1 MSRRAWQAT
10 MSRSES
16 LGWESLLQFGALD
29 GCTLQ
34 AALFTTYDRADER
47 FLVENLL
54 PILLKLNH
62 QPDGEDAERS
72 CFLLELDDCLKKMHD
87 RIVVVSSTLREESGE
102 EEAAVRDDMY
112 GWIWRSIRHLTV
124 GKKNKA
130 VQHAKLW
137 LLHWARNGSEYIEI
151 IVSSA
156 NLTSSAFKQQIQ
168 AAWRVSL
175 PLQSLAS
182 KTRLSNWGVLP
193 DFMRELAVSCGDDS
207 HFDRFID
214 LLARVD
220 CPQGVTFV
228 ASVPGKH
235 SQRAQW
241 GAAGLRNI
249 IPHGRG
255 AVSASVLSPF
265 VGSWSEDALRQW
277 CTHFDGKPDRISL
290 VWIDKNHPWVKNW
303 LLPASTLN
311 NLISAGSSLL
321 QLRYEPNDNKQTD
334 HFHDDHKTSDNRW
347 SHAKVYAFKRG
358 NSQRLLL
365 TSANFSKAA
374 WGEKMQSGE
383 LNIENFELGVCVE
396 QAAWPFEHLTEFEDS
411 QNAATSADML
421 LRSSRLISWVQ
432 ATWDGKVI
440 LVECRSAQGVT
451 GQVISRNKPL
461 TITQWKTGAD
471 GLRVAKIRWIDA
483 KRQPASVLLRCA
495 SEKLNVVV
503 FDARRLAERE
513 SSFPDEVDESSVLAI
528 RDKLLFEQYGGK
540 AVIDTESDLDLFM
553 DDEYENMDDCAKD
566 QSGQADSYSVEA
578 FVTARQHLQVVD
590 NWAAQVTQA
599 KHGSGKFIL
608 EILQR
613 DGRLLMAAFNRQAER
628 NGSDETGARLAAE
641 ELTLRLKY
649 VA

>member
-1 MSRRAWQAT
+1 MS
-10 MSRSES
+10 SGES
-16 LGWESLLQFGALD
+16 LGWESLLQSGAPE

-54 PILLKLNH
+54 PVLLKLNH
-62 QPDGEDAERS
+62 EPDGEGTERS
-72 CFLLELDDCLKKMHD
+72 CFLLKLDDCLKKLHG
-87 RIVVVSSTLREESGE
+87 RIVVVSSTLREESS
-102 EEAAVRDDMY
+102 EEAAAVSDGMY

-124 GKKNKA
+124 GKNNKA

-137 LLHWARNGSEYIEI
+137 LLHWAKNGNEYIEI
-151 IVSSA
+151 IISSA
-156 NLTSSAFKQQIQ
+156 NLTNSAFKRQIQ

-175 PLQSLAS
+175 PLQPQAS
-182 KTRLSNWGVLP
+182 KTRLSSWGVFP
-193 DFMRELAVSCGDDS
+193 GFMRELAVSCGDDS
-207 HFDRFID
+207 HVGRFID
-214 LLARVD
+214 LLARAD
-220 CPQGVTFV
+220 CPQGITFV

-235 SQRAQW
+235 SQREQW

-249 IPHGRG
+249 IPAVRG

-265 VGSWSEDALRQW
+265 VGSWSEDALHQW
-277 CTHFDGKPDRISL
+277 CAHFEGKPDRISL
-290 VWIDKNHPWVKNW
+290 VWIDINHPWVKNW

-311 NLISAGSSLL
+311 NLIAAGSSLL

-334 HFHDDHKTSDNRW
+334 HFHDDHQTGDDRW

-358 NSQRLLL
+358 NSRRLLL

-374 WGEKMQSGE
+374 WGEEVRSGE

-411 QNAATSADML
+411 QDAATSTDKL
-421 LRSSRLISWVQ
+421 RRSSRLISWAE

-440 LVECRSAQGVT
+440 LVECKSERDVT
-451 GQVISRNKPL
+451 GQVMSRNKPL
-461 TITQWKTGAD
+461 TITKWKTGAD
-471 GLRVAKIRWIDA
+471 GLRVAQIRWLDA
-483 KRQPASVLLRCA
+483 KRQPASVLLRCE
-495 SEKLNVVV
+495 SEELIKDV

-513 SSFPDEVDESSVLAI
+513 SSFPDEIDESEVQTI
-528 RDKLLFEQYGGK
+528 RDKLLIEQYGGK
-540 AVIDTESDLDLFM
+540 AVTDADADSDLIVAGENQDM
-553 DDEYENMDDCAKD
+553 EEYAKE

-578 FVTARQHLQVVD
+578 FVIARQHLQVVD
-590 NWAAQVTQA
+590 NWAGQVTLA
-599 KHGSGKFIL
+599 KHGSNEFVL

-641 ELTLRLKY
+641 ELALRLKHD
-649 VA
+649 A